1 MRTIETK
8 VWYIDEHPNKEAV
21 YEWMRDNMHYLN
33 EQSLEEVMDSLNA
46 LQRIIGG
53 ELDYSFGVEPCRGE
67 YISFTDYDVD
77 KLNELE
83 ADFLPLT
90 GVWCDYE
97 LVKGM
102 QEDGDAYRVLV
113 ALHRDTEYVYSDE
126 GLHEICTANDYEFN
140 EKGELV

>member
-1 MRTIETK
+1 M
-8 VWYIDEHPNKEAV
+8 
-21 YEWMRDNMHYLN
+21 
-33 EQSLEEVMDSLNA
+33 
-46 LQRIIGG
+46 QRIIGG

-126 GLHEICTANDYEFN
+126 GLHEICTANDYEFK
-140 EKGELV
+140 EKGELVY

>member
-33 EQSLEEVMDSLNA
+33 EHSLEEVTNSLNA
-46 LQRIIGG
+46 LQKIIGG
-53 ELDYSFGVEPCRGE
+53 ELDYRISVYSCRGE

-90 GVWCDYE
+90 GAWCDYE
-97 LVKGM
+97 LIKGM

-113 ALHRDTEYVYSDE
+113 ALHKDTEYVYSDE

>member
-8 VWYIDEHPNKEAV
+8 VWYINEHPNKKAV

-33 EQSLEEVMDSLNA
+33 NYSLEEVTDSLNA
-46 LQRIIGG
+46 LQKIIGG
-53 ELDYSFGVEPCRGE
+53 ELDYSFGVSPCRGE

-83 ADFLPLT
+83 ADLLPLT

-102 QEDGDAYRVLV
+102 QEDGDAYKVLV
-113 ALHRDTEYVYSDE
+113 ALHRDTEYVYSDD